1 MENLIFSLNAT
12 IPIFLMMLLGM
23 LFRKLGWMDEVF
35 AAKMNKF
42 VFLVPQIIKKKH
54 NPQKT
59 ACANKELLTTGS
71 NIFLYIIVLDEED
84 FSF

>member
-42 VFLVPQIIKKKH
+42 VFLVPL
-54 NPQKT
+54 PV
-59 ACANKELLTTGS
+59 LLFEQLAT
-71 NIFLYIIVLDEED
+71 VD
-84 FSF
+84 FSEVWDINFILFCTFCQVKQQKKCQ

>member
-42 VFLVPQIIKKKH
+42 VFLVPL
-54 NPQKT
+54 PV
-59 ACANKELLTTGS
+59 LLFEHDWRPW
-71 NIFLYIIVLDEED
+71 IFRKYGIMSLFFFVLW
-84 FSF
+84 

>member
-42 VFLVPQIIKKKH
+42 VFLVPL
-54 NPQKT
+54 PV
-59 ACANKELLTTGS
+59 LLFEQLATVDFRKYGILS
-71 NIFLYIIVLDEED
+71 LFFFVLW
-84 FSF
+84 

>member
-42 VFLVPQIIKKKH
+42 VFLVPL
-54 NPQKT
+54 PV
-59 ACANKELLTTGS
+59 LLFDS
-71 NIFLYIIVLDEED
+71 WRLWIFRKYGILSLFFFVLW
-84 FSF
+84 